1 MSDQGAEP
9 PPRTPGDTISRNAAF
24 AFATQMGTAAF
35 TAALTIFLT
44 RQLGPASFGTLALA
58 LSVTGLVLRPSAGG
72 TSQAAARFI
81 AERHGDT
88 TKIVGVLGMAL
99 RTRLLTATGTAL
111 AIFLL
116 AGPISDLYGA
126 PEMLWP
132 LRGAAIALFG
142 QSLVTF
148 ISGIFTSL
156 RRASGGFALVLSES
170 AIEFTA
176 SVGLVLVGAGVTGA
190 AFGRAIGYVAGALIG
205 IVMLRRFLGRS
216 PVFRT
221 GESPVS
227 RRAFVSYASVMLVV
241 STASAAF
248 NQTDALLLGAYLSTA
263 AVGIYT
269 APLRLIAFLSYPGM
283 ALAQGVAPRMARHP
297 DDPPTLRALSRGLG
311 YMVIVQAGL
320 VAGLLVWAEPIVRLT
335 LGSQFLESAEVLRA
349 LTPYVLLGGLGPMVI
364 SPLNYAGEG
373 RRRVPV
379 AIATVV
385 LGIVIDIILIPRIGI
400 LGAAVGTDVAYAL
413 YVGSHMWLAH
423 RHLGLPLRPL
433 VATAV
438 RSLVAAAAMA
448 GVLALFGTAELSAL
462 EWILGTVAGSAVFL
476 AVLLATR
483 ELSMRDIRFLKT
495 LPSRALRSG

>member
-1 MSDQGAEP
+1 
-9 PPRTPGDTISRNAAF
+9 
-24 AFATQMGTAAF
+24 
-35 TAALTIFLT
+35 
-44 RQLGPASFGTLALA
+44 
-58 LSVTGLVLRPSAGG
+58 
-72 TSQAAARFI
+72 
-81 AERHGDT
+81 
-88 TKIVGVLGMAL
+88 
-99 RTRLLTATGTAL
+99 
-111 AIFLL
+111 
-116 AGPISDLYGA
+116 
-126 PEMLWP
+126 
-132 LRGAAIALFG
+132 
-142 QSLVTF
+142 
-148 ISGIFTSL
+148 
-156 RRASGGFALVLSES
+156 
-170 AIEFTA
+170 
-176 SVGLVLVGAGVTGA
+176 
-190 AFGRAIGYVAGALIG
+190 
-205 IVMLRRFLGRS
+205 MLRRFLGRS
-216 PVFRT
+216 AVFRT

-269 APLRLIAFLSYPGM
+269 APLRLIAFLTYPGM

-297 DDPPTLRALSRGLG
+297 DDPPTIRALSRGLG
-311 YMVIVQAGL
+311 YMVIGQVGL
-320 VAGLLVWAEPIVRLT
+320 VAVLLVWAEPIVRLT

-413 YVGSHMWLAH
+413 YVGSHLWLAH

-433 VATAV
+433 VATAA

-462 EWILGTVAGSAVFL
+462 EWILGSLAGSVVFVG
-476 AVLLATR
+476 VLVATR
-483 ELSMRDIRFLKT
+483 ALSMRDVRFLRT